1 MQLWNKIN
9 LISLVVILLAAAVI
23 FSTIVGIAWYIKAG
37 NALWTLP
44 APLLAI
50 GYGVYTFVRKYYPEM
65 KF

>member
-37 NALWTLP
+37 NALWALP

-50 GYGVYTFVRKYYPEM
+50 GYGVYAFVKKYYPEM

>member
-37 NALWTLP
+37 NALWALP
-44 APLLAI
+44 APLLDI
-50 GYGVYTFVRKYYPEM
+50 GFGLYAFVKNYYPEM
-65 KF
+65 KY